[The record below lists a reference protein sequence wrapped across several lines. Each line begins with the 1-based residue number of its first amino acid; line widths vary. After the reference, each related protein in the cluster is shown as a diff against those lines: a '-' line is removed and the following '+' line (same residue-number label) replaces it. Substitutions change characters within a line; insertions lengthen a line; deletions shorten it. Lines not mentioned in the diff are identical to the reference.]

1 MIQPRTPRRQ
11 ELGDFLAA
19 RRRAAS
25 RSALGLP
32 PHARRGDAG
41 LSREDVA
48 ALSGVSASW
57 YTWLEQGRDI
67 NVSRQVL
74 TAVGRVLRLSD
85 DEAAYV
91 AGLAERGADPVTPR
105 ESAPPHLQRLVDAL
119 DFPTF
124 IVTAEW
130 AIVGWNRAYE
140 WLYPRISSLD
150 PVDRNLLY
158 LVYTDPHLR
167 EMLPDWEQDS
177 RRFLAEFR
185 AEAGVRLAGPRHSAV
200 VERLRASSPDFERHW
215 SELGVARFSSRRR
228 IFQRRD
234 PRSGDEALVEFEH
247 HSLVPSDAPD
257 LHVVMYVPLSGPP
270 LPAPPLK

>member
-19 RRRAAS
+19 RRRSAS
-25 RSALGLP
+25 RAELGLP
-32 PHARRGDAG
+32 RHARRGDAG

-48 ALSGVSASW
+48 TLAGVSASW

-74 TAVGRVLRLSD
+74 NAVTRVLRLSD

-91 AGLAERGADPVTPR
+91 AGLAERGADPVELR
-105 ESAPPHLQRLVDAL
+105 ESAPAHLQRLVDAL
-119 DFPTF
+119 EFPSF
-124 IVTAEW
+124 VVTTDW
-130 AIVGWNRAYE
+130 AIVGWNAAYE

-150 PVDRNLLY
+150 PADRNLLY
-158 LVYTDPHLR
+158 LVYTDPQLR

-200 VERLRASSPDFERHW
+200 VERLRASNPDFDTHW
-215 SELGVARFSSRRR
+215 SELGVSRFSSRRR
-228 IFQRRD
+228 VFRHRD
-234 PRSGDEALVEFEH
+234 EGLIEFEH
-247 HSLVPSDAPD
+247 HRLVPSDATD
-257 LHVVMYVPLSGPP
+257 LHVVMYVPMP
-270 LPAPPLK
+270 

>member
-1 MIQPRTPRRQ
+1 M
-11 ELGDFLAA
+11 
-19 RRRAAS
+19 
-25 RSALGLP
+25 P

-48 ALSGVSASW
+48 ALAGVSASW

-74 TAVGRVLRLSD
+74 DAVGRVLRLSD

-91 AGLAERGADPVTPR
+91 AGLAERPADPVAPR
-105 ESAPPHLQRLVDAL
+105 SSAPDHLRRLVAAL

-124 IVTAEW
+124 IVTTDW
-130 AIVGWNRAYE
+130 AIVGWNSAYE
-140 WLYPRISSLD
+140 WLYPRIASLD
-150 PVDRNLLY
+150 PDDRNLLY
-158 LVYTDPHLR
+158 LVYTDPQLR

-200 VERLRASSPDFERHW
+200 VDRLRAKSEDFERHW
-215 SELGVARFSSRRR
+215 SELGVSRFTSRRR
-228 IFQRRD
+228 VFRHRD
-234 PRSGDEALVEFEH
+234 EGLIEFEH
-247 HSLVPSDAPD
+247 HRMVPSDAAD
-257 LHVVMYVPLSGPP
+257 LHVVMYVPFDGRR
-270 LPAPPLK
+270 